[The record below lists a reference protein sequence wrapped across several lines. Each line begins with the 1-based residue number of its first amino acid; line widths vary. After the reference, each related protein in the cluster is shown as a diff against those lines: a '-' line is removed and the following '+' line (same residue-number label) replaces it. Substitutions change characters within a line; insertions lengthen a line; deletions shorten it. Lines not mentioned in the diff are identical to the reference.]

1 MSATAS
7 NSDQPESAGM
17 RVLVA
22 LCALGFVGTLSV
34 VSMGPFLVDMAHDL
48 NTTVPLLGQV
58 TTISVFFGA
67 LVGLVAG
74 PLADHYGHRRLLL
87 VGVTCLTFSAAGV
100 ILANS
105 FTWLVLARLLAGIGG
120 AILPGVSLAIAG
132 SRFYGEE
139 RRKAMSW
146 TVAAIASPVILGL
159 PVLAVFGDYA
169 GWRYAFGVVALV
181 SLACLILVRVAL
193 PDDAVI
199 PEESFR
205 LRTIANSYRLL
216 LHHRPTLT
224 ILGASAFRAMCWAG
238 SMTYLSAYFISSKG
252 ISVSGYGAVAMIVG
266 VGYIAGSLGAG
277 GRLGRFDLH
286 TLCGASTAA
295 MAFML
300 MLVYTLPFGIW
311 PVVALMP
318 AVGFLAGMGWVA
330 LTTLLAGETPAAPG
344 TTMVFNGAIF
354 NVGSGMGTLLGGV
367 LLAGGG
373 YGAIGIGLPVFAVIA
388 AVLVWYPGWRFV
400 PASVS
405 PTSAE

>member
-1 MSATAS
+1 MSHC
-7 NSDQPESAGM
+7 
-17 RVLVA
+17 VLSGSWAPSIVA
-22 LCALGFVGTLSV
+22 
-34 VSMGPFLVDMAHDL
+34 MGPFLVDMAHDL

-87 VGVTCLTFSAAGV
+87 VGVACLTFSGAGV
-100 ILANS
+100 IVADS

-159 PVLAVFGDYA
+159 PVLAVIGDYA

-181 SLACLILVRVAL
+181 NLACLVLVRIAL

-224 ILGASAFRAMCWAG
+224 ILGASAFRAVCWVGA
-238 SMTYLSAYFISSKG
+238 MTYLSAYLIEDKG

-266 VGYIAGSLGAG
+266 VGYIAGSLGTG
-277 GRLGRFDLH
+277 GRLGRFDLRV
-286 TLCGASTAA
+286 LCAVSTAA

-311 PVVALMP
+311 PVVPLMP

-344 TTMVFNGAIF
+344 TTMVFNGSVF
-354 NVGSGMGTLLGGV
+354 NFGSGLGSLIGGRPAGWWRIWRPWDRSAHLRGHCSRPCLVSRLAACSGIRSSNLRQMKVTFTLAHVG
-367 LLAGGG
+367 
-373 YGAIGIGLPVFAVIA
+373 
-388 AVLVWYPGWRFV
+388 
-400 PASVS
+400 
-405 PTSAE
+405 